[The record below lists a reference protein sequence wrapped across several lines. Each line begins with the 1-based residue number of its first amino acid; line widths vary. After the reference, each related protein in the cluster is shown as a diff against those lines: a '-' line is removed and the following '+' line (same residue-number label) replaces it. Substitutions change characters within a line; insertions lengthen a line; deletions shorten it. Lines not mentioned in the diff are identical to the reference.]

1 MQRTSGE
8 AWFSLL
14 LAPSPPAADFG
25 VGHNRNCLAIRINKQ
40 NSETSTGGFTMKNK
54 KLLKGASI
62 AVKILIAIL
71 TISILLSIFFPN
83 YFPISQEE
91 AASWIKAQQHDKI
104 IFIALQ
110 IFQVIVPPISHYF
123 TSILGGYIYGPI
135 EGGTLNWIGRVIGQF
150 IAFSFALRA
159 GNFMRTRLNWDFTPF
174 ENIVSGTGGKLS
186 LRACIILAMI
196 ALPFFPD
203 DELSYAM
210 GFARFPFWLFSTIT
224 LIGHLLGSFALA
236 FLGSGKPFTGPLFI
250 SLAAITV
257 VMFIGLVVAS
267 AMIKRGKGGES

>member
-1 MQRTSGE
+1 
-8 AWFSLL
+8 
-14 LAPSPPAADFG
+14 
-25 VGHNRNCLAIRINKQ
+25 
-40 NSETSTGGFTMKNK
+40 MKNK

-71 TISILLSIFFPN
+71 TISILISIFFPK
-83 YFPISQEE
+83 YFPVSQEE

-110 IFQVIVPPISHYF
+110 IFQVVVPPISHYF
-123 TSILGGYIYGPI
+123 TSILGGYIYGPL

-150 IAFSFALRA
+150 IAFYIALRS
-159 GNFMRTRLNWDFTPF
+159 GEFMRVRLKWDFTPF
-174 ENIVSGTGGKLS
+174 ENLVSGAGKKLS

-210 GFARFPFWLFSTIT
+210 GFARFPFWLFSAIT

-236 FLGSGKPFTGPLFI
+236 FLGSGEPFTGPLFI
-250 SLAAITV
+250 SLAAITIV
-257 VMFIGLVVAS
+257 TFIGLVVAS
-267 AMIKRGKGGES
+267 AMMKKGIKGDNRVS